1 MIGNGPT
8 VGPSSRREDLGG
20 PQGAQV
26 DDVRACRRHAPPA
39 SFTSMQAP
47 ESESARPIP
56 YLVLV
61 GSLMAL
67 LVPIT
72 GALAFADRLAE
83 HSALLW
89 LLAVVPVFP
98 FSYFYGIR
106 GAALALSIGVVAL
119 LATQLVASA
128 MGLPTPDTIVAM
140 TIAYL
145 GIGAA
150 IGWIVEVLHRDR
162 DEVEDLAFTDLL
174 TGLPNRRHARVFLEN
189 EFAAAERGRFLA
201 VVLFDLDSFKQYNDT
216 HGHQAGDEALQLF
229 ASVLARTTRK
239 MNLSARFGG
248 EEFVAILA
256 GSDLE
261 GAFLFADR
269 VRTALRARN
278 LGSPPLTVSAGVA
291 EYRATMGSP
300 DEILAAA
307 DQALYAAKRDGRN
320 CVRVF
325 GHADF
330 VLRGRDRPLADHLQ
344 AEVVRADV
352 AATLYELEMDS
363 DGGGS
368 APDTLFGEGR
378 RILLV
383 EDDVQVRRLIAASL
397 TRDGFLVTEA
407 DDVPSGQAHL
417 DDEFDVV
424 ITDVLLPGAS
434 GDRLV
439 AAAKARWPGT
449 QVIVITGLQDA
460 RVATDALN
468 AGADRYL
475 FKPFG
480 MSELRGHL
488 YESLMR
494 REQLVAQ
501 RPVEEEVLDGNTP
514 PRESLRGAR
523 ALVRAV
529 ELRDPFTQ
537 GHAALV
543 AEYADVLADTLDP
556 EKRYLN
562 RESLRLACELHDV
575 GKISVSESV
584 LNKQARLSPDELR
597 EVRQHTVTGRRI
609 LEPFLSDDV
618 VLAATRWHHEWW
630 NGHGYPDGLAGEN
643 IPLVARLIAVAE
655 ALAALTRPRSYRGAL
670 QWDEALSEVRALSG
684 TQYDPT
690 MVALLERC
698 EPKLQ
703 AVHRAAQAQE
713 TTPAPTG

>member
-1 MIGNGPT
+1 
-8 VGPSSRREDLGG
+8 
-20 PQGAQV
+20 
-26 DDVRACRRHAPPA
+26 
-39 SFTSMQAP
+39 MQAP
-47 ESESARPIP
+47 NSESARPIP
-56 YLVLV
+56 YLILV
-61 GSLMAL
+61 GSLLAL
-67 LVPIT
+67 IVPIL
-72 GALAFADRLAE
+72 GALVFPERLGE
-83 HSALLW
+83 HGALLW
-89 LLAVVPVFP
+89 LLALVPVFP
-98 FSYFYGIR
+98 FSYFHGIR
-106 GAALALSIGVVAL
+106 GAAAAIGTALAALVVTQIVARAL
-119 LATQLVASA
+119 
-128 MGLPTPDTIVAM
+128 GLPTPDTLLTTAISMV
-140 TIAYL
+140 
-145 GIGAA
+145 GIGAGV
-150 IGWIVEVLHRDR
+150 GWIVEILHRDR

-174 TGLPNRRHARVFLEN
+174 TGLPNRRHARIFLEN

-248 EEFVAILA
+248 EEFVSVLA

-291 EYRATMGSP
+291 EYRPAMGSP
-300 DEILAAA
+300 EELLAAA

-330 VLRGRDRPLADHLQ
+330 VVRGRDRPMADHLQ
-344 AEVVRADV
+344 AEVARADV

-363 DGGGS
+363 YEAAS

-383 EDDVQVRRLIAASL
+383 EDDVQVRRLIASSL

-407 DDVPSGQAHL
+407 DDVPSGMAHL
-417 DDEFDVV
+417 DEEFDVV
-424 ITDVLLPGAS
+424 IADILLPGAS

-439 AAAKARWPGT
+439 AAVKARWPGT
-449 QVIVITGLQDA
+449 QVVVITGLQDA

-494 REQLVAQ
+494 REQALAQ
-501 RPVEEEVLDGNTP
+501 RPREEGELDGRVP

-543 AEYADVLADTLDP
+543 AEYAEVLVETLDP
-556 EKRYLN
+556 DSRILN
-562 RESLRLACELHDV
+562 RGSLRLACELHDV

-609 LEPFLSDDV
+609 LEPFLSDDL
-618 VLAATRWHHEWW
+618 VLSATRWHHEWW
-630 NGHGYPDGLAGEN
+630 DGRGYPDGLAGEN
-643 IPLVARLIAVAE
+643 IPLVARVIAVAE
-655 ALAALTRPRSYRGAL
+655 ALAALTRPRAYRGAL
-670 QWDEALSEVRALSG
+670 AWDETLAEVRAQAG
-684 TQYDPT
+684 TQYDPDI
-690 MVALLERC
+690 VALLDRC
-698 EPKLQ
+698 EGRLLEIYR
-703 AVHRAAQAQE
+703 AVQPHEDATVE
-713 TTPAPTG
+713 TNLP